1 MSICDDASMKPAI
14 RSAVYPLLLACLLA
28 APLASA
34 QGVEPAPPTAAPAQT
49 AQPAPLDAS
58 PDELAHAKAAA
69 TKAGLAD
76 RDGNVPLAEIQ
87 RYVAVY
93 RTVKEAYVD
102 KVSDRKLM
110 QASVRGLLTDLDPH
124 SAYLDK
130 QESEQLDQ
138 DSNGAYEGIGVE
150 VMQLPDR
157 SLRVVSPIDDTP
169 AARAGIK
176 AGDIIVAIDGKPIDA
191 ENSDSASISLRGP
204 PGSEVKLSVVHDGA
218 DAPVV
223 ITVKRETIHI
233 QSVHARLLESGYGYV
248 RLSTFQVDTATDM
261 TAHVADLAKLN
272 HGPLRGIVLD
282 LRSNPGGLLNAAVEA
297 ADAFLDDGV
306 IVSTKGRLSYS
317 NATFTASPGDVL
329 DGAPIVVLV
338 DGGTASA
345 SEVLTG
351 ALQDQHRAQVV
362 GSRTFG
368 KGSVQT
374 VLPLDNGDSIKLTT
388 ARYYTP
394 SGKSIQARG
403 IRPDVVLKPTA
414 ANQKDASASD
424 NTRERDLP
432 GHLAEGGGND
442 GDEGGDA
449 VVFADD
455 YAIAEALKVL
465 KGMKPMA
472 VPAVPSAPTQ
482 TIAPSTTAPSATSH

>member
-1 MSICDDASMKPAI
+1 MFPILRPF
-14 RSAVYPLLLACLLA
+14 LLFTLLAG
-28 APLASA
+28 PLAYA
-34 QGVEPAPPTAAPAQT
+34 QTPAQPSPAT
-49 AQPAPLDAS
+49 APSSQPATPDTAPDKAAADKMT
-58 PDELAHAKAAA
+58 PDEIAQAKAAA

-76 RDGNVPLAEIQ
+76 HDGNVPIAEIQ

-93 RTVKEAYVD
+93 RAVKEAYVD

-130 QESEQLDQ
+130 EESEQLDQ

-176 AGDIIVAIDGKPIDA
+176 AGDVIVAIDGKPIDA
-191 ENSDSASISLRGP
+191 DNADSASISLRGP

-218 DAPVV
+218 DVPVIV
-223 ITVKRETIHI
+223 VVKRETIHI
-233 QSVHARLLESGYGYV
+233 ESVHARLLEPGYGYV

-261 TAHVADLAKLN
+261 TTRIAELVKLN

-297 ADAFLDDGV
+297 ADAFLDSGV
-306 IVSTKGRLSYS
+306 IVSTRGRLSYS

-351 ALQDQHRAQVV
+351 ALQDHHRALVV

-394 SGKSIQARG
+394 SGKSIQASG
-403 IRPDVVLKPTA
+403 IHPDVVLKPTA
-414 ANQKDASASD
+414 ANQANAPASD
-424 NTRERDLP
+424 GTREADLP
-432 GHLAEGGGND
+432 GHLAAGEGSG
-442 GDEGGDA
+442 GDEGGDV

-455 YAIAEALKVL
+455 YAIGEGLKVL
-465 KGMKPMA
+465 KTMPLVTPTVA
-472 VPAVPSAPTQ
+472 VPATTQ
-482 TIAPSTTAPSATSH
+482 SATPRATPTP